1 MVESPLELTPVE
13 KRNLRNQRREQH
25 QVADGQ
31 EPVTAAAS
39 GPAGSHSRTPASA
52 SARHKGLDMSSLRSR
67 LAQRSGPSC
76 TGAADSSD
84 AAEAAAMAVSGAAVI
99 EHQMQGSPSAV
110 AAENLTTGR
119 KRKRSQLLHKQS
131 AELAAQSV
139 RLSNSTATSDQPELD
154 AMTEQSRSSEAAMP
168 VESRQCRGE
177 TQRQAA
183 QRAPQRVSQE
193 DEQEEQE
200 CESEQ
205 HQPVRRTG
213 RQRKLTAA
221 AVAAVEDF
229 PSLYKQ
235 PAKPPASASK
245 ATAARSNPASTA
257 AHDDWLE
264 DPAPNAVRAAQRNH
278 SKQAKACGTTA
289 QGGGVSAV
297 QMSQL
302 VQYGVL
308 PAGRHEF
315 LFKNS
320 RTCEVE
326 VLPDGVCVC
335 LSVCLCVSRADCF
348 LLAS

>member
-1 MVESPLELTPVE
+1 MVESPLGLTPAE
-13 KRNLRNQRREQH
+13 KRNLRIQRREQH
-25 QVADGQ
+25 QIADAQ

-39 GPAGSHSRTPASA
+39 GPAASHSRTPASA
-52 SARHKGLDMSSLRSR
+52 PARLKGLDMSSLRSR
-67 LAQRSGPSC
+67 LAQQSGPSC

-99 EHQMQGSPSAV
+99 EQKMQGSPSAV

-119 KRKRSQLLHKQS
+119 KRKRSQLQRKQS
-131 AELAAQSV
+131 AEPAAQSV
-139 RLSNSTATSDQPELD
+139 RLSSTATSDQPELD

-168 VESRQCRGE
+168 VEFRQCRGE

-183 QRAPQRVSQE
+183 QRTPRRVLQQE
-193 DEQEEQE
+193 EQEEQE

-235 PAKPPASASK
+235 PAKPSASASK
-245 ATAARSNPASTA
+245 ATAARGNHVSTA
-257 AHDDWLE
+257 VHDDWPE
-264 DPAPNAVRAAQRNH
+264 EAAPHAVRAVQRNH
-278 SKQAKACGTTA
+278 SKQAKACSTTA

-302 VQYGVL
+302 IQYGVL

-326 VLPDGVCVC
+326 VLPDGACVC
-335 LSVCLCVSRADCF
+335 LSVCLCVSQADCS
-348 LLAS
+348 LLAP